1 MGGQC
6 GFGAWQ
12 GDRSD
17 PGSCGVAPL
26 ATLRARL
33 LRPQLEWTPESPEV
47 LPWIPT
53 SCVELAKKMGMR
65 GSNIE
70 KGQTEGV
77 A

>member
-6 GFGAWQ
+6 GFGARQ

-26 ATLRARL
+26 ATLRAWL
-33 LRPQLEWTPESPEV
+33 LPPQLQWTPEFPEV